1 MNFWL
6 FDCLACPIDKF
17 YPLTLYPFSYETK
30 VEEIDSYINIL
41 EIRDLDLIKSEN
53 IFDIEGATSDLS
65 IRDNLIL
72 EFTSLKSYLQL
83 ILKSI
88 NEFDNIIDKS
98 PNESIKIS
106 INIIKDQVKQV
117 ILEFLKTQ
125 NPGSLDPILPELF
138 FLNKIKLDVEIESGL
153 LFCPKCMRWYPI
165 RETIPQMLPDEFR
178 KEDEDIQFLKS
189 IRNLLDDKFF
199 KQGLKPFNI

>member
-17 YPLTLYPFSYETK
+17 YPLTLYTFSYETK

-53 IFDIEGATSDLS
+53 IFDIEGATSDLL

-72 EFTSLKSYLQL
+72 EFTSVRSYLQL

-98 PNESIKIS
+98 SKESIKIS

-125 NPGSLDPILPELF
+125 NLGSLDPILPELF

-153 LFCPKCMRWYPI
+153 LFCPKCTRWYPI

-178 KEDEDIQFLKS
+178 KEDEDIQ
-189 IRNLLDDKFF
+189 
-199 KQGLKPFNI
+199 

>member
-17 YPLTLYPFSYETK
+17 YPLTLFTFSYETK
-30 VEEIDSYINIL
+30 VEEVDSYINIL
-41 EIRDLDLIKSEN
+41 KTRDLDFIKAEN
-53 IFDIEGATSDLS
+53 IFDILGANNDLS
-65 IRDNLIL
+65 IKDNIIL
-72 EFTSLKSYLQL
+72 EYTSVESYLQL

-98 PNESIKIS
+98 PNKSLKIS
-106 INIIKDQVKQV
+106 INLLKDQIKPV
-117 ILEFLKTQ
+117 ILEYLKTQ
-125 NPGSLDPILPELF
+125 NLSSLDPILPELF

-153 LFCPKCMRWYPI
+153 LFCPKCTRWYPI